1 MSKASLNIRQVEETF
16 EHMIHVM
23 ERSKRDIFEMSEEG
37 RKQYQVIQREL
48 RQLKKD
54 IAQLIEESDQLER
67 DTQNWRQHL
76 AKVSQKFD
84 VYSEEEVRKTYETAN
99 DLLIQLSI
107 KRAEEKQMRQRRD
120 DLERQLIMLLQS
132 VERADQ
138 LVNQVSTVLTYLTT
152 DLKHI
157 GETFQDAQQKQ
168 RLAIRVIQAQE
179 EERKRLSRE
188 IHDGPAQLMANVS
201 LRAGYIEQIHAKDP
215 TFNLAK
221 ELKELKELTR
231 DALKEVRHIIFDLRP
246 MALDD
251 LGLVPT
257 LEKYL
262 SKTQKHYQKTEIHYT
277 NFGKPSRLESN
288 YEAALF
294 RLVQESVAN
303 ALKHANATDIWVKT
317 EWVHDKV
324 NVVVKDNGVG
334 FQQSDIGNQSF
345 GITGMKERVQLLK
358 GELSIRSLPNEGT
371 TILIQIPLKK
381 IRTDEIDNKAGGREV

>member
-1 MSKASLNIRQVEETF
+1 MSRSQLNVEQIEAIF
-16 EHMIHVM
+16 KHMIHVM
-23 ERSKRDIFEMSEEG
+23 ERSQRDIFEMSEEG
-37 RKQYQVIQREL
+37 RKQYQFIQKEL
-48 RQLKKD
+48 RQLKKE
-54 IAQLIEESDQLER
+54 IAQLIEESDRLER
-67 DTQNWRQHL
+67 ETQKWRQYL
-76 AKVSQKFD
+76 AKVSKKFD
-84 VYSEEEVRKTYETAN
+84 IYSEEEVRKTYETAN

-138 LVNQVSTVLTYLTT
+138 IVNQVSTVLTYLTS
-152 DLKHI
+152 DLKQI
-157 GETFQDAQQKQ
+157 GETFQDAQEKQ
-168 RLAIRVIQAQE
+168 QLAIRIIQAQE

-231 DALKEVRHIIFDLRP
+231 DALKEVRHIIYDLRP
-246 MALDD
+246 MVLDD

-262 SKTQKHYQKTEIHYT
+262 SKTQEYCQKTMIHYT
-277 NFGKPSRLESN
+277 NIGEPSRLESS

-303 ALKHANATDIWVKT
+303 GLKHAKATDIWVKT

-334 FQQSDIGNQSF
+334 FQQSDIENQSF

-358 GELSIRSLPNEGT
+358 GKLNIRSAPNEGT
-371 TILIQIPLKK
+371 TVFIQIPLKN
-381 IRTDEIDNKAGGREV
+381 E